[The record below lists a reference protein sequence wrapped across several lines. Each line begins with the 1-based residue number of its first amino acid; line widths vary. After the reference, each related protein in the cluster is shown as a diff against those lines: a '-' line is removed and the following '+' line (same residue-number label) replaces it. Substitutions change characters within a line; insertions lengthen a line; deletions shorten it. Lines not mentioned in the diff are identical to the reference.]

1 MLHCLLT
8 AIGYCGSYCQT
19 CQGIHVILE
28 FLRQDRV
35 LLPTGTI
42 IYCTIYFQI
51 YQSPCL
57 LLHILTED
65 LPTIPTSLLPQ
76 TYLRHQII
84 TCMLQ
89 PSSWCLSFFM
99 AKSPANIKI
108 REAGTASVLSTNA
121 ILIMHARILMFNH
134 PSSLVDYVSH
144 TPGEK
149 LWLRSCPGSKQWFIV
164 TYLYECRA
172 MNHGTHTK
180 LIKKA
185 TFLIVIV

>member
-1 MLHCLLT
+1 MSRDTCDSWIFKARQSTSAYRHNNLLHN
-8 AIGYCGSYCQT
+8 
-19 CQGIHVILE
+19 
-28 FLRQDRV
+28 
-35 LLPTGTI
+35 LLPNIPKSLSVAT
-42 IYCTIYFQI
+42 Y
-51 YQSPCL
+51 S
-57 LLHILTED
+57 TED
-65 LPTIPTSLLPQ
+65 LPTLPTSLFPQ

-108 REAGTASVLSTNA
+108 REAGSTASVLSTNA

-134 PSSLVDYVSH
+134 PYSLVDYVSH

>member
-1 MLHCLLT
+1 MSRDTCDSWIFKARQSTSAYRHNNLLHN
-8 AIGYCGSYCQT
+8 
-19 CQGIHVILE
+19 
-28 FLRQDRV
+28 
-35 LLPTGTI
+35 LLPN
-42 IYCTIYFQI
+42 I

-57 LLHILTED
+57 LLHNLTED

-89 PSSWCLSFFM
+89 PSSWCVSFFM
-99 AKSPANIKI
+99 AKSPAMIKI

-149 LWLRSCPGSKQWFIV
+149 LWLRSYPGSKQWFIV
-164 TYLYECRA
+164 YVYECRA